1 MNRKPL
7 VIYSNTHTHTHKLR
21 CFSLVFLD
29 MEKSQI
35 SSSGETKESED
46 GNSTGTV

>member
-7 VIYSNTHTHTHKLR
+7 VIYSNTHTKLR